1 MTDHEAE
8 QKGYSERLYGSQL
21 PNSCCLVMHSF
32 GGGAEKVALLLAREL
47 VLRGW
52 AVSIACLRK
61 SSELARHVPAAVR
74 LFMPESPGHLAS
86 LRFLG
91 RLRTIVRQS
100 SVVVGT
106 LELQSLFVAALLA
119 PGRAIGWLHKDLQ
132 GYFATRSRLFVRL
145 YKALMTFAIRRS
157 QCIVCVSDGILAS
170 SRALWPGYAR
180 RFVRLY
186 NPLDIEEVQ
195 RLSLEEMRRDVADFF
210 EKHKKIVL
218 AVGRLEEQKNFVLL
232 LEAFALLKREMP
244 DVALCIAGEG
254 SQRRVLEERTRV
266 LGVEICM
273 PGLVNPY
280 PLMRK
285 ATVLALT
292 SRYEGFSLV
301 LAEGLALGL
310 PIVAVDCPSGP
321 AEVLENGRFG
331 RLVEADATGIA
342 RALRET
348 LFAKDEEKERQS
360 RMCRAGEFSLEAQLP
375 RWIEL
380 LRAAQAACSPDMA
393 LCHRE
398 GRLQ

>member
-1 MTDHEAE
+1 MVQRENRKAIGKECTAPVC
-8 QKGYSERLYGSQL
+8 RI
-21 PNSCCLVMHSF
+21 CLVMHSF

-61 SSELARHVPAAVR
+61 SSELARHVPAGVR

-100 SVVVGT
+100 SVVIGT

-119 PGRAIGWLHKDLQ
+119 PGRSIGWLHKDLA
-132 GYFATRSRLFVRL
+132 GYLATKPQFFVRL
-145 YKALMTFAIRRS
+145 YRALMTFAVRRS
-157 QCIVCVSDGILAS
+157 QCIVCVSDGIVAS
-170 SRALWPGYAR
+170 SRALWPGYAQ
-180 RFVRLY
+180 RFVRIY
-186 NPLDIEEVQ
+186 NPMDTGEIE
-195 RLSLEEMRRDVADFF
+195 RLSLEEMRQDVADFF
-210 EKHKKIVL
+210 AKHKKVVL
-218 AVGRLEEQKNFVLL
+218 AVGRLEDQKNFVLL

-254 SQRRVLEERTRV
+254 SQRRMLEGRART
-266 LGVEICM
+266 LGVELFM
-273 PGLVNPY
+273 PGHVNPY

-331 RLVEADATGIA
+331 RLVEADATRIA
-342 RALRET
+342 RALKET
-348 LFAKDEEKERQS
+348 LVAQEEKEGRQG

-380 LRAAQAACSPDMA
+380 LCA
-393 LCHRE
+393 LQVPRD
-398 GRLQ
+398 

>member
-1 MTDHEAE
+1 
-8 QKGYSERLYGSQL
+8 
-21 PNSCCLVMHSF
+21 
-32 GGGAEKVALLLAREL
+32 
-47 VLRGW
+47 
-52 AVSIACLRK
+52 
-61 SSELARHVPAAVR
+61 
-74 LFMPESPGHLAS
+74 
-86 LRFLG
+86 
-91 RLRTIVRQS
+91 
-100 SVVVGT
+100 
-106 LELQSLFVAALLA
+106 
-119 PGRAIGWLHKDLQ
+119 
-132 GYFATRSRLFVRL
+132 
-145 YKALMTFAIRRS
+145 
-157 QCIVCVSDGILAS
+157 
-170 SRALWPGYAR
+170 
-180 RFVRLY
+180 
-186 NPLDIEEVQ
+186 
-195 RLSLEEMRRDVADFF
+195 MRRDVADFF